1 MNTRYLLTIA
11 AGVLSAGLT
20 GLTAA
25 EFHVAPAGSDAAPG
39 TDKQPFATLTR
50 ARDAVRA
57 LKQQSGLPVDGV
69 DILIHAGRYSL
80 SQTLELTP
88 ADSGAKGR
96 TIRYRAA
103 NGETPVLTSARE
115 ITGWKRLVEGNG
127 VLPEAARGQVWFA
140 EVARGWRF
148 HALYVNGVAQQVAR
162 FPNLSFKDWRS
173 WPHKDGPA
181 QMTSAGLRVT
191 IPTVPLQNLPT
202 NGDVEVCYLPVEY
215 WNILAVLKGVE
226 GNTDLLASRNP
237 NTWYFGGNY
246 ADPIAGGAM
255 QFRNALALLNQPGEW
270 CVDSAAGRV
279 YFWPPDGTME
289 GKVVTAPTLDELIR
303 LQGDDLSARSNRW
316 RVKYDALGQRVE
328 TMTPPLTAAAPA
340 AFDQLVHHVEFRG
353 LAFECTD
360 RLPEDE
366 WPADW
371 LKRNCE
377 NPDGALFLQGVEE
390 VVINNCAC
398 RDCGAYAIVLDHYAQ
413 RVSVLGNEIT
423 RCGSGGVQATGYGP
437 GQLDVNHHHVIRR
450 NHITSVGR
458 EYMHAAAVT
467 IFGSGENDISLNWI
481 SDCPYVAV
489 QICGADQTVLNNP
502 DDPEHGPSMDFYGD
516 RTAQFQMRSHELPPP
531 NERKEEVKHRPNSGG
546 TPAGFEEVKPYLHSG
561 GNWVARNVVDEY
573 MTTLGDGGALYNW
586 SVDHNTVWMEN
597 LLKRIH
603 HRTQAWVLYAD
614 DWAGR
619 QVYEANLAWASA
631 HGDEGAYLDN
641 SHTPPPAGRPSES
654 RSVNTTPEVFAS
666 GNTLVW
672 FRDNITSFPGKPGGF
687 DARFKAIQADA
698 ELEGGWPKSV
708 TPELIHKFLN
718 EKPKFEQ
725 PK

>member
-1 MNTRYLLTIA
+1 MKTRCILSIAVGLL
-11 AGVLSAGLT
+11 AGLT
-20 GLTAA
+20 GLTAT
-25 EFHVAPAGSDAAPG
+25 EFHVAPNGSDAAPG
-39 TDKQPFATLTR
+39 TEGQPFATLTKS
-50 ARDAVRA
+50 RDAVRA
-57 LKQQSGLPVDGV
+57 LEGRSGLPVGGV
-69 DILIHAGRYSL
+69 DIIIHGGKYSL
-80 SQTLELTP
+80 NQTLVITP
-88 ADSGAKGR
+88 ADSGEKGR

-103 NGETPVLTSARE
+103 DGETPVFTSARA
-115 ITGWKRLVEGNG
+115 ITGWKRLTESDG
-127 VLPEAARGQVWFA
+127 VLPEAARGHVWFA

-162 FPNLSFKDWRS
+162 FPDTDLKDWRS
-173 WPHKDGPA
+173 WPHKEGPG
-181 QMTSAGLRVT
+181 QITTAGLWLT
-191 IPTVPLQNLPT
+191 IPGVPLQELPT

-215 WNILAVLKGVE
+215 WNTLAVLRGVE
-226 GNTDLLASRNP
+226 KNTVLLASRNP
-237 NTWYFGGNY
+237 CTWYFNGNY
-246 ADPIAGGAM
+246 ADRIGRGAM
-255 QFRNALALLNQPGEW
+255 QFRNALALLDEPGEW

-303 LQGDDLSARSNRW
+303 LQGDDLSARSNSW
-316 RVKYDALGQRVE
+316 RVKYDASGQRVE
-328 TMTPPLTAAAPA
+328 ATTPPLAAAAPA
-340 AFDQLVHHVEFRG
+340 AFDQLVHHVEFQG
-353 LAFECTD
+353 LTFECTD

-390 VVINNCAC
+390 VVIGNCSF
-398 RDCGAYAIVLDHYAQ
+398 RDCGAYGIVLDHYAQ

-437 GQLDVNHHHVIRR
+437 GQLDVNHHHIFRR

-458 EYMHAAAVT
+458 EYMHGAAVT

-489 QICGADQTVLNNP
+489 QICGANQTILNNP
-502 DDPEHGPSMDFYGD
+502 NDPQDGPSMDFYGD
-516 RTAQFQMRSHELPPP
+516 RTGQFQMRSHELPPP
-531 NERKEEVKHRPNSGG
+531 NEHKDEVRSRRNSGG
-546 TPAGFEEVKPYLHSG
+546 SPAGFEEAKRYLHCG
-561 GNWVARNVVDEY
+561 GNWIERNVVDEY
-573 MTTLGDGGALYNW
+573 MTTMGDGGALYSW

-614 DWAGR
+614 DWTGR
-619 QVYEANLAWASA
+619 QVFEGNLAWASS
-631 HGDEGAYLDN
+631 HGDQGAHFDN
-641 SHTPPPAGRPSES
+641 SHAPPPAGRPIES
-654 RSVNTTPEVFAS
+654 RSVDTTPVVFAS

-672 FRDNITSFPGKPGGF
+672 WRDNVTSFPGKPSGF

-698 ELEGGWPKSV
+698 EMEGGWPKSV
-708 TPELIHKFLN
+708 TPELIQKFLH
-718 EKPKFEQ
+718 EKPKEEI
-725 PK
+725 PR